1 MDMNE
6 EQIAEFLHCQME
18 MWSFSRLL
26 QKNYR
31 GSEPLQVCLTRKL
44 WEYERV
50 CESDSDSIARKV
62 RNWLKD
68 VNRPG
73 SREELF
79 RICFA
84 LELDEERADA
94 VLCSTAES
102 GIHYRNPK
110 ELVYAFCLRK
120 GYDYPRTQELL
131 HRLGQEEST
140 QKDQD
145 RRKVLRRTSGLE
157 PKQCTTISVRDEF
170 RSVTSEEEL
179 ALFLESHGNSMG
191 VHHNTAYSKFLLMLN
206 HLADG
211 GAEADYSG
219 VPAER
224 RYRIGEVTEEYLRMG
239 VPYDRKNRNYTR
251 LQKEIKRYWPSPKSI
266 QEMVSR
272 KIDVNRKALL
282 LLYLA
287 TEGMDMDV
295 PEESYTEEH
304 CRRINLMLSQCGMA
318 LLDPHNPFDFLILQ
332 SLRLEREEESM
343 SWRMERFLWKVFRNE
358 KAAYITAAEK
368 GGGQYG

>member
-26 QKNYR
+26 QENYR

-120 GYDYPRTQELL
+120 GYDYPGAQELL
-131 HRLGQEEST
+131 RCMGQGDSP

-145 RRKVLRRTSGLE
+145 QRETLRRTSGLE
-157 PKQCTTISVRDEF
+157 PKQYTTISVRDEF
-170 RSVTSEEEL
+170 KSVTDKEGL
-179 ALFLESHGNSMG
+179 ALFLESHGNSLG
-191 VHHNTAYSKFLLMLN
+191 FHHNTAYSKFLLMLN

-211 GAEADYSG
+211 GEEDYPG
-219 VPAER
+219 LPAER
-224 RYRIGEVTEEYLRMG
+224 RYHIREVAEEYLRMG
-239 VPYDRKNRNYTR
+239 VPYDRKNRNYTK

-272 KIDVNRKALL
+272 KLDVNRKTLL
-282 LLYLA
+282 ILYFA
-287 TEGMDMDV
+287 TEGMDADV